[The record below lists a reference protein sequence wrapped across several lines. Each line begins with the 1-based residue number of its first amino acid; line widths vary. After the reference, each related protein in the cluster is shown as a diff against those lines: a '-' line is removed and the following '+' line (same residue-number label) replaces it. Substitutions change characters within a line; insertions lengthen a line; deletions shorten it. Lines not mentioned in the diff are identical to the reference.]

1 MKGFL
6 ILLMTAIVV
15 CVGNRTLGV
24 HKHRHGRTGHKP
36 ERDTGSITL
45 KPGTARN
52 KLFPGYGTN
61 FRYIGEVKNGLDR
74 VTVVTSIPIPKYS
87 VIEIK
92 PIVFNNCS
100 EDLWRHG
107 ARTRGYPQYEKY
119 DKCNRVLAQARF
131 YQSQQEELQFL
142 LRQLLTH
149 DLYLV
154 LPELNQTPSMYN
166 YESRKDNRPT
176 DLQNPHKMK
185 FTDETVNNTAQ
196 TRGRRGFG
204 SILAKAIPDLITLA
218 IESVSSYIKGKQQQR
233 INTAVEELR
242 SDDNKIN
249 NDLKPYRNE
258 HLMYGRYNL
267 KSLRGIINTINALHK
282 KQNHFEWAVKQKDF
296 NFRKS
301 DMNAVNYNFEVMMY
315 LKNVREEHVVSYRE
329 AVKAARDLLNGIA
342 IVTQGRLPR
351 ALISDNQLREILGKV
366 DAMVKRNY
374 PDYVLAAKH
383 ISHYR
388 DMKMVTFSVDQQ
400 AHSLVL
406 TFPAFIKN
414 YKQPPLSL
422 YEVETVPV
430 PIIDKNVK
438 ADSYSQVRIEKS
450 YIAAGTDYYIQ
461 LRISELLMC
470 KSIRYIYYCEELF
483 VIKHK
488 SRHSCVSAI
497 FYNLGPATVI
507 KNCKFDYYY
516 NITVP
521 PVILDGG
528 KDVLLANF
536 HGPRSLKCSSVNGG
550 LAKPAPENTYAVVNR
565 EFLCDCQLDLEHA
578 SVLRQLSSCSKSSS
592 SKMHMKFTINLAFWE
607 MFKKRSPNSA
617 SNIQPQYAEEAQTF
631 SVELYDLQIG
641 KLDQPMDLERFMET
655 MDTNGQ
661 KISTVEERE
670 AEQPMQKIMPRW
682 LNNVLVMTCTAM
694 TTVLMIIILVLLTKH
709 FKMKALVSMLA
720 IQTVP
725 PPAEAVNLTAAM
737 MSAMI
742 APDPAIGTKVVCAY
756 PVAVIWQN
764 ILGYLVLIYA
774 ITQFFR
780 PVTWYK
786 GYKYNKKCA
795 LYIFVYDEDHE
806 RYSPLKI
813 MSLKGQMHNYRMKYT
828 GEGISLTLVRS
839 WTYDTMTISWGGVQ
853 VMDKSDPINLPT
865 TVTVALRHKI
875 MTRRIAQQLGEVQ
888 YMLKQGSS
896 WHDITDYYRAR
907 KKAVNLRVELGDR
920 GVTSSPK
927 KVRKEK
933 SHKKT
938 KVQEEPVEV

>member
-1 MKGFL
+1 MYKYGPSY
-6 ILLMTAIVV
+6 
-15 CVGNRTLGV
+15 NN
-24 HKHRHGRTGHKP
+24 KP
-36 ERDTGSITL
+36 ANWPD
-45 KPGTARN
+45 
-52 KLFPGYGTN
+52 
-61 FRYIGEVKNGLDR
+61 
-74 VTVVTSIPIPKYS
+74 
-87 VIEIK
+87 
-92 PIVFNNCS
+92 
-100 EDLWRHG
+100 
-107 ARTRGYPQYEKY
+107 Q
-119 DKCNRVLAQARF
+119 
-131 YQSQQEELQFL
+131 
-142 LRQLLTH
+142 
-149 DLYLV
+149 
-154 LPELNQTPSMYN
+154 
-166 YESRKDNRPT
+166 
-176 DLQNPHKMK
+176 HKMK
-185 FTDETVNNTAQ
+185 LTTETINDTAQ
-196 TRGRRGFG
+196 VRGRRGFG
-204 SILAKAIPDLITLA
+204 SILAKAIPGLITLA

-242 SDDNKIN
+242 SDDNKIK
-249 NDLKPYRNE
+249 NDLKQYRNE
-258 HLMYGRYNL
+258 LLIYGRYNL

-315 LKNVREEHVVSYRE
+315 LKNVREEHVVTYRE
-329 AVKAARDLLNGIA
+329 AVKATRDLLDGIA

-351 ALISDNQLREILGKV
+351 VLISDNQLREILGKV

-400 AHSLVL
+400 AHSLIL

-430 PIIDKNVK
+430 PVIDKNVK

-470 KSIRYIYYCEELF
+470 KSIRHIYYCEELF

-497 FYNLGPATVI
+497 FYNLGPATVT
-507 KNCKFDYYY
+507 KNCRFDYYY

-528 KDVLLANF
+528 RDVLLANF

-578 SVLRQLSSCSKSSS
+578 SVLRQLSLCSKSST
-592 SKMHMKFTINLAFWE
+592 SKMHKKFTINLAFWE

-617 SNIQPQYAEEAQTF
+617 SNIQPQYAEEVQTF
-631 SVELYDLQIG
+631 SVDLYDLQIG
-641 KLDQPMDLERFMET
+641 KLDQPVDLERLMET
-655 MDTNGQ
+655 MGTNGQ
-661 KISTVEERE
+661 KISTIEERG
-670 AEQPMQKIMPRW
+670 AEQPIQKIMPRW
-682 LNNVLVMTCTAM
+682 LNNILVMTCTAM
-694 TTVLMIIILVLLTKH
+694 TTVLMIIILVLLAKH

-725 PPAEAVNLTAAM
+725 PPAEAVNITAAM

-764 ILGYLVLIYA
+764 ILGYLVLAYA

-780 PVTWYK
+780 PVTWCK
-786 GYKYNKKCA
+786 RYKYNKKCA

-839 WTYDTMTISWGGVQ
+839 WTYDTITISWGGVQ
-853 VMDKSDPINLPT
+853 VMDKSDPINLPA

-907 KKAVNLRVELGDR
+907 KKAVNLRVESGDR

-927 KVRKEK
+927 KVRKE
-933 SHKKT
+933 SHIRRQRFKKNQLKCNRPYT
-938 KVQEEPVEV
+938 KCGS

>member
-1 MKGFL
+1 M
-6 ILLMTAIVV
+6 
-15 CVGNRTLGV
+15 N
-24 HKHRHGRTGHKP
+24 
-36 ERDTGSITL
+36 D
-45 KPGTARN
+45 
-52 KLFPGYGTN
+52 
-61 FRYIGEVKNGLDR
+61 
-74 VTVVTSIPIPKYS
+74 
-87 VIEIK
+87 
-92 PIVFNNCS
+92 
-100 EDLWRHG
+100 
-107 ARTRGYPQYEKY
+107 
-119 DKCNRVLAQARF
+119 
-131 YQSQQEELQFL
+131 
-142 LRQLLTH
+142 
-149 DLYLV
+149 
-154 LPELNQTPSMYN
+154 
-166 YESRKDNRPT
+166 
-176 DLQNPHKMK
+176 
-185 FTDETVNNTAQ
+185 TAQ
-196 TRGRRGFG
+196 VRGRRCFR
-204 SILAKAIPDLITLA
+204 SILAKAIPGLITLA
-218 IESVSSYIKGKQQQR
+218 IESVSSYIKGRQQQR

-242 SDDNKIN
+242 SDDNKIK
-249 NDLKPYRNE
+249 NDLKQYRNE
-258 HLMYGRYNL
+258 LLMYGRYNL

-282 KQNHFEWAVKQKDF
+282 KQNNFEWAVKQKDF

-315 LKNVREEHVVSYRE
+315 LKNVREEHVVTYRE
-329 AVKAARDLLNGIA
+329 EVKATRDHLDGIA

-374 PDYVLAAKH
+374 PDYILAAKH

-400 AHSLVL
+400 AHSLIL

-470 KSIRYIYYCEELF
+470 KSIRHIYYCEELF

-488 SRHSCVSAI
+488 NRHSCVSVI
-497 FYNLGPATVI
+497 FYNLCPATVT
-507 KNCKFDYYY
+507 KNCRFDYYY
-516 NITVP
+516 NTTVP

-528 KDVLLANF
+528 RDVLLANF

-607 MFKKRSPNSA
+607 MFKRSPNSA
-617 SNIQPQYAEEAQTF
+617 SNIQPQYAEEVQTF
-631 SVELYDLQIG
+631 SVDLYDLQIG
-641 KLDQPMDLERFMET
+641 KLDQPVDLERFIET

-661 KISTVEERE
+661 KISTIEERE

-682 LNNVLVMTCTAM
+682 LNNILVMTCTAM
-694 TTVLMIIILVLLTKH
+694 TTVLMIIILVLLAKH
-709 FKMKALVSMLA
+709 FKMKALVSMPT

-725 PPAEAVNLTAAM
+725 PPAEEVNITAAM

-764 ILGYLVLIYA
+764 ILGYLVLAYA

-780 PVTWYK
+780 PVTWCK

-806 RYSPLKI
+806 RYSPLEI
-813 MSLKGQMHNYRMKYT
+813 MSLKGQIHNYRMKYT

-853 VMDKSDPINLPT
+853 VMDKSDPINLPA

-875 MTRRIAQQLGEVQ
+875 MTRRITQQLGEVQ

-907 KKAVNLRVELGDR
+907 KKAVNLRVESGDR

-933 SHKKT
+933 SHKKA
-938 KVQEEPVEV
+938 KVQEELVEV